1 MGTGDNLPLKV
12 VQLPLNSPKMWIY
25 SFYNVFIFSQSDTC
39 GFCPLFWIMLW
50 NNKVVVQ
57 HANKYKWLGVM
68 NCTTHFS
75 HVGVRRYNKQ
85 LL

>member
-57 HANKYKWLGVM
+57 HANKYKWLGDM
-68 NCTTHFS
+68 HHTLFPCW
-75 HVGVRRYNKQ
+75 G
-85 LL
+85 